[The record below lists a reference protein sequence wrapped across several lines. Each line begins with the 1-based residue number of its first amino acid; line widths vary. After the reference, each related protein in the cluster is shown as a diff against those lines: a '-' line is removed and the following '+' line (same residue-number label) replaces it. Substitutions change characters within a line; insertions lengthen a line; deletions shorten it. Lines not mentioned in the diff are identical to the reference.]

1 MTGPVNGFYTV
12 TMPGVVVPTT
22 GKMFTGGVGFTYS
35 LASTP
40 PITQVDLAPY
50 PYVEVGASG
59 TVNGLTVSVPAGK
72 SVGFGG
78 LIVPGLDIYKVGT
91 NFTGRRVIVS
101 NAKCNACHVSI
112 GAAPTFHAGQRNDG
126 PSCAWCHTP
135 NRTSSGWSAN
145 SKDFI
150 HALHAGRIRT
160 VPFHWHAVA
169 PGQDF
174 SGVGFPSALDTCKAC
189 HEGQTYDFT
198 LAANINAV
206 PNMLDSAV
214 GVGTYNR
221 DPVANPT
228 GWFSISP
235 YVTADGVF
243 NYGAGFAFNAGTG
256 VITQAAD
263 TNLVKTPIV
272 SACSACHDAPIA
284 IAHMESNGG
293 AFYKARSVVGV
304 GTEACLICHGKG
316 KIVAIT
322 NMHK

>member
-1 MTGPVNGFYTV
+1 V
-12 TMPGVVVPTT
+12 
-22 GKMFTGGVGFTYS
+22 
-35 LASTP
+35 
-40 PITQVDLAPY
+40 AP
-50 PYVEVGASG
+50 GASG
-59 TVNGLTVSVPAGK
+59 TVNGLAVTVPAGK

-78 LIVPGLDIYKVGT
+78 LIVPALDQYKVGT
-91 NFTGRRVIVS
+91 GFTARRAIVS

-126 PSCAWCHTP
+126 PSCSWCHNP

-160 VPFHWHAVA
+160 VPFNWHAVA
-169 PGQDF
+169 PGDDF

-206 PNMLDSAV
+206 PNMLDSVVAT
-214 GVGTYNR
+214 GTFDTNQ
-221 DPVANPT
+221 VANPG

-235 YVTADGVF
+235 YVAVTKYLDPLVPDAATAVKTD
-243 NYGAGFAFNAGTG
+243 YGAGFAFNAGTG
-256 VITQAAD
+256 VTTQAAD

-322 NMHK
+322 QMHK